1 MTEKEVIEILER
13 DIVIYTASL
22 HWNVCRSAYHNEQPK
37 VIYVQDFIE
46 LVAKKILA
54 TFDPSILT
62 KKSVMHL
69 AHWYIE
75 GMIREQYSNLVN
87 KPD

>member
-1 MTEKEVIEILER
+1 MSEDEVIHILEN
-13 DIVIYTASL
+13 DIVIYTASI
-22 HWNVCRSAYHNEQPK
+22 HYNVVRSAVNNQPPK
-37 VIYVQDFIE
+37 VIYVQEFINA
-46 LVAKKILA
+46 VANKIMT

-75 GMIREQYSNLVN
+75 GMIREQYSALVN
-87 KPD
+87 KMN